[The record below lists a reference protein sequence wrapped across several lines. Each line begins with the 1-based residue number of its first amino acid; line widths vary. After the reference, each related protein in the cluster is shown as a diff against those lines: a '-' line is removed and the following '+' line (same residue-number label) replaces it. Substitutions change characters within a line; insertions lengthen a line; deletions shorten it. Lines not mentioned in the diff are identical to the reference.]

1 MKMASENGVPNQSDD
16 EGGSPPA
23 KSGSDSAA
31 GMSTADHASSSST
44 KGQVGGASK
53 TDDHTP
59 PIDSHHHQEPKK
71 LSNGYPENASSA
83 KSLADSANS
92 DDEKP
97 QFSPDSSPDS
107 KDQLSGSQNQVIPA
121 ISTTGESS
129 DSQSTTTNAELSVEG
144 GGESSR
150 NKGPA
155 EPPGSDEPSTAT
167 ATEPEDRVI
176 ANSPDGRFLKYDI
189 VIGRGSFKTVY
200 KGLDTETGVAVAWCE
215 LQVSFSLVTQQN
227 THFVRV
233 TITLGCDRVRYCDDF
248 PLRFGMVFM
257 RDKPT
262 GENFY

>member
-1 MKMASENGVPNQSDD
+1 MASENGVPNQSDD
-16 EGGSPPA
+16 DGGSPSA
-23 KSGSDSAA
+23 KSGSDSASGTSA
-31 GMSTADHASSSST
+31 ADHTSM
-44 KGQVGGASK
+44 KHVGGAAK
-53 TDDHTP
+53 TDDHAP
-59 PIDSHHHQEPKK
+59 PTNSHQHHQEPKK

-83 KSLADSANS
+83 KPLADSANS

-97 QFSPDSSPDS
+97 PQFFPDRSPDS
-107 KDQLSGSQNQVIPA
+107 KDQLSGSQSRVIPG

-129 DSQSTTTNAELSVEG
+129 DSQSTATTAELSMEG

-155 EPPGSDEPSTAT
+155 EPPGPEEPSTAT

-215 LQVSFSLVTQQN
+215 LQVS
-227 THFVRV
+227 
-233 TITLGCDRVRYCDDF
+233 C
-248 PLRFGMVFM
+248 
-257 RDKPT
+257 
-262 GENFY
+262 

>member
-1 MKMASENGVPNQSDD
+1 MASENGVPNQSDD
-16 EGGSPPA
+16 DGGSPSA
-23 KSGSDSAA
+23 KSGSDSASGTSA
-31 GMSTADHASSSST
+31 TDHAST
-44 KGQVGGASK
+44 KHVGGASK

-59 PIDSHHHQEPKK
+59 PTNSHQHHHQEPKK
-71 LSNGYPENASSA
+71 LSNGYPENASSP

-92 DDEKP
+92 DDEKPP

-107 KDQLSGSQNQVIPA
+107 KDQLSGSQNRVIPA

-129 DSQSTTTNAELSVEG
+129 DSQSTATTVELSIEG

-155 EPPGSDEPSTAT
+155 EPPGSEDPSTAT

-215 LQVSFSLVTQQN
+215 LQVS
-227 THFVRV
+227 
-233 TITLGCDRVRYCDDF
+233 C
-248 PLRFGMVFM
+248 
-257 RDKPT
+257 
-262 GENFY
+262 